1 MEKGLWLVKHTRT
14 LLSSGLRLIVVV
26 VVHPSFLAPLVR
38 SFPSSRLR
46 SQIKDRAGVLTHVR
60 YDAVADGP
68 LRFVRS
74 FARSLLLLPR
84 LSVPSSP
91 LSPGY
96 LILFS
101 LVATCLLASSGYP
114 CAVSANT
121 GERERKSSYRK
132 SGCCSASRTLVSRIT
147 ARARARDSLPVCY
160 FSSSLFLLLLLLRGR
175 PSCVPCS
182 LRPGRIFRSVLPFSR
197 HIICVHVA
205 ARHDAPVTFY
215 FPCGRKRG

>member
-46 SQIKDRAGVLTHVR
+46 FQIKDRAGVLTHVR

-121 GERERKSSYRK
+121 GEREREKE
-132 SGCCSASRTLVSRIT
+132 
-147 ARARARDSLPVCY
+147 
-160 FSSSLFLLLLLLRGR
+160 LL
-175 PSCVPCS
+175 S
-182 LRPGRIFRSVLPFSR
+182 
-197 HIICVHVA
+197 
-205 ARHDAPVTFY
+205 
-215 FPCGRKRG
+215 